1 MNGSAGRDGA
11 HEDVVVRKAEH
22 GWEVRG
28 ENVPDLTSAMVLAD
42 LFAADQAADDDTRL
56 LEAVDENGHPRQ
68 PSGRGPAPQG
78 PGHDSRQNPG
88 QHGPA
93 QHRQGQQVPSNA
105 PGQPRQGQHGPG
117 QNGPGQNGP
126 GQNRHGQN
134 NPGQDGP
141 GQGGPGQNRQGQQ
154 GSSQHAPGQNGPGQQ
169 NPGQQNPGQHSSG
182 QHGAGQQGS
191 RRPPAPRPPSE
202 RSNAA
207 SGQSARSVRDNDE
220 AARLAVTVAQLEH
233 ALASRVRVE
242 QAIGVLAERHRLR
255 PREAFDLLRGAAR
268 SRGRRITEM
277 AQDVVASAA
286 NPLLRL
292 PDELSRKLP
301 EPRQRGRSLRR
312 ARHAE
317 QY

>member
-42 LFAADQAADDDTRL
+42 LFAADRAADDDTRL

-88 QHGPA
+88 Q
-93 QHRQGQQVPSNA
+93 
-105 PGQPRQGQHGPG
+105 
-117 QNGPGQNGP
+117 
-126 GQNRHGQN
+126 
-134 NPGQDGP
+134 
-141 GQGGPGQNRQGQQ
+141 
-154 GSSQHAPGQNGPGQQ
+154 
-169 NPGQQNPGQHSSG
+169 QNPGQHSSG

-207 SGQSARSVRDNDE
+207 PGQSAGSVRDNDE